1 MRWNCAQICF
11 HQYANYLF
19 FRSNWNILAFFTSF
33 QFSSLHY
40 VLFLWKYN
48 SVMGIY
54 AFKRKKKLKK
64 HCFYNHG
71 NSCLF
76 CFTYTYKYANY
87 TSFRRLRWR
96 QKCLLWFVRC
106 LPLDPLF
113 YFDYQSFLAS
123 VQNFHSNVLQKER
136 YKKLCNKIK
145 SGNML

>member
-1 MRWNCAQICF
+1 MCSN
-11 HQYANYLF
+11 LF
-19 FRSNWNILAFFTSF
+19 SSVCKLPILSIKLKYPGFFTSF

-123 VQNFHSNVLQKER
+123 LQNFHSNVLQKER